1 MLLVLLFKQKDYE
14 PFIMSAKNAV
24 YAGGRDER
32 PKVARRHE
40 SGRVD
45 RKGANRRQKLPRK
58 DTKILDRITG

>member
-1 MLLVLLFKQKDYE
+1 
-14 PFIMSAKNAV
+14 MSAKNAV